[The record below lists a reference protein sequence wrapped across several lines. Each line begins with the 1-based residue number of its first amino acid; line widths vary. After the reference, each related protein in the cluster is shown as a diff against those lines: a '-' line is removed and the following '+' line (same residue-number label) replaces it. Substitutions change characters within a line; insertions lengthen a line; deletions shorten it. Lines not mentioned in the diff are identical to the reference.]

1 MVLVGAIGLQV
12 VVHLY
17 RKARQTPP
25 IQRRGSLE
33 IVQDV
38 MAERA
43 EQAEQEAEEEEEEQE
58 AKSSGSRDG
67 RQPLWQWQ
75 TSE

>member
-1 MVLVGAIGLQV
+1 MLVGAIGLQV
-12 VVHLY
+12 VVHLC

-25 IQRRGSLE
+25 PTQRRGSLD

-58 AKSSGSRDG
+58 EKSSGSRDG

>member
-1 MVLVGAIGLQV
+1 MVVLVGAIGLQV

-25 IQRRGSLE
+25 IQRPGSLE

-43 EQAEQEAEEEEEEQE
+43 DQAEQAAAAEDEEE

-75 TSE
+75 AD

>member
-1 MVLVGAIGLQV
+1 MVLVGAVGLQV

-25 IQRRGSLE
+25 TTQRRGSLE

-43 EQAEQEAEEEEEEQE
+43 EQAEQEAEEEEE